1 MQKLI
6 LLLAVLLQILYLQA
20 TALACTSF
28 LVQDDKR
35 PLMGKSYDWDLG
47 HGIVLVNQRG
57 RGSRRNKRSGAGGG
71 GSLEFRSRLP

>member
-6 LLLAVLLQILYLQA
+6 LLLAVLLQILYLHA
-20 TALACTSF
+20 TTLACTSF

-47 HGIVLVNQRG
+47 HGIVVINQRG
-57 RGSRRNKRSGAGGG
+57 RGKTGLAAKKTDRPPTWTSQ
-71 GSLEFRSRLP
+71 